1 VNAMKIPFLKEVSW
15 YLIVA
20 MFVIA
25 VCPRVDAGIAP
36 STVIAPSQG
45 DRAADLEKI
54 QRTLEMKAVKDRL
67 EKLGLSNDEIT
78 ARFGQLSDQQIHQ
91 LALQIDDL
99 RVGKDGAIGVIIG
112 LLVIVLLVVLILYFT
127 GHKVIVTK

>member
-1 VNAMKIPFLKEVSW
+1 MNIPFLKEVSW
-15 YLIVA
+15 YLIAA

-36 STVIAPSQG
+36 STMIAPSPV

-54 QRTLEMKAVKDRL
+54 QRSLEIKAVKNRL
-67 EKLGLSNDEIT
+67 EKLGFTNDEIS

-99 RVGKDGAIGVIIG
+99 RVGRDGIGIIIG
-112 LLVIVLLVVLILYFT
+112 ILVIVLLVVLILHFT
-127 GHKVIVTK
+127 GHKVIVT